1 MFTSGTVLSR
11 FYLRQ
16 RISVGADFYMRQQ
29 GCIRKRVV
37 VQFENTPK
45 AFANPSPGFERSE
58 NPGTNLSEALNP
70 VRVPLAANPFRVERY
85 VCFGPRVG
93 AKRSSPGLKLAN
105 AFGVFQTDP

>member
-1 MFTSGTVLSR
+1 
-11 FYLRQ
+11 
-16 RISVGADFYMRQQ
+16 MRQQ

-105 AFGVFQTDP
+105 AFGIFSN